1 MYNVQF
7 SPHPDP
13 PLREGDVN
21 GTTNYT
27 NFTN

>member
-13 PLREGDVN
+13 PLGEGDVN
-21 GTTNYT
+21 ETTNYSNYT
-27 NFTN
+27 N